1 MNEIIASVIVI
12 NFNGK
17 EFLKKSLKSL
27 HEQSFDLD
35 KFEII
40 VVDNGSTDDSV
51 EFIKNNY
58 EKVSIIVNEKNLG
71 FAPANNLAFQKA
83 KGKYFI
89 LLNNDTYPE
98 NDWLCN
104 LVNTAERLD
113 EVGVISGK
121 NVFYYDQLVVNI
133 KSPTFKTEQDS
144 RELGVMLFS
153 VDTKAWMGNYQYLDG
168 FYGSEKFGDES
179 YRWTNGNAF
188 IGIPINPELDPSTI
202 TLEINPHR
210 ETPEEDNFVR
220 LIPVQIYIEGQ
231 ILFDGELPINERS
244 KISLAIPGD
253 IINRRKPVIQNAGS
267 LINKNG
273 FGRDRGTIVKNSMA
287 IYESDN
293 GQYENLQEVF
303 AACGANMLI
312 KKKVYEQIGGFEEK
326 FFAYYEDTEYS
337 WRCWLNGWKVIYEPK
352 AIIRHIHCGTS
363 KEWSPLFIFLTE
375 RNRLATL
382 IKLGEWGSI
391 VKNLLAYIIMV
402 LRSVFYILYKKIL
415 KNENIVEETTITKI
429 RLRVI
434 ASLLTWLPRLFYF
447 RIGNI
452 KKFLKNKEI
461 IHSLYSNFN

>member
-27 HEQSFDLD
+27 HEQSFQLD

-40 VVDNGSTDDSV
+40 VVDNGSTDGSV

-58 EKVSIIVNEKNLG
+58 GKVLLIENDKNLG

-89 LLNNDTYPE
+89 LLNNDTYPTK
-98 NDWLCN
+98 DWLCN
-104 LVNTAERLD
+104 LVKSAERLD
-113 EVGVISGK
+113 AVGVISGK
-121 NVFYYDQLVVNI
+121 NIFYYDQLLVNI
-133 KSPTFKTEQDS
+133 MSPIFKTEQDT

-153 VDTKAWMGNYQYLDG
+153 VDTNAWMGNYQYLDG
-168 FYGSEKFGDES
+168 FYGAEKFGDES
-179 YRWTNGNAF
+179 YRWTNGNAV
-188 IGIPINPELDPSTI
+188 IGIPIDPGIDPSTI

-210 ETPEEDNFVR
+210 ETQKVDKSVGT
-220 LIPVQIYIEGQ
+220 IPVQVYVEGQ
-231 ILFDGELPINERS
+231 IMFDQEIPINERS
-244 KISLAIPGD
+244 KISFVIPDD
-253 IINRRKPVIQNAGS
+253 IINRRKSVIQNAGS

-273 FGRDRGTIVKNSMA
+273 FGRDRGTIVKNSLA

-293 GQYENLQEVF
+293 GQYDNLEEVF
-303 AACGANMLI
+303 GACGANMLI

-326 FFAYYEDTEYS
+326 YFAYYEDTEYS
-337 WRCWLNGWKVIYEPK
+337 WRSWLSGWKVIYDPN

-363 KEWSPLFIFLTE
+363 KEWSPLFFFLTE

-382 IKLGEWGSI
+382 IKLGGWGSI
-391 VKNLLAYIIMV
+391 FKNVFAYFIMV
-402 LRSVFYILYKKIL
+402 LRSVLYIFYKKIL
-415 KNENIVEETTITKI
+415 KKENVVEETNITKI

-434 ASLLTWLPRLFYF
+434 ASLLTWMPRLFYF

-452 KKFLKNKEI
+452 KKFLKYKEI
-461 IHSLYSNFN
+461 IQSLYSDFN